1 MRFTL
6 TDEQSGF
13 ARSID
18 DLLSGAGVPAVI
30 RSWAAGDSGPG
41 LKLWDRL
48 ADLGV
53 TSLCDPDVG
62 ATPADVVVAFEQ
74 LGRHAVP
81 GPWVESAVV
90 VPSLLGH
97 AVEGIATFGVP
108 LALDADIADV
118 SYCVAG
124 ESLCTAEPGDLVPS
138 IDPARRLFQL
148 EIGDPVAALDSRT
161 EVQALDLATLAV
173 SAQLVGA
180 GYRVLEDAVEY
191 AKARVQFGK
200 PIGQQ
205 QAVKHLLADAKVAL
219 DFARP
224 LVWGAAL
231 SVSPRDVSAAKVA
244 AGDAAYAASRA
255 ALQAH
260 GAIGYTEEYDLSLWL
275 LKIRALRSAWG
286 SPSYHRGRVLDAL
299 VSQGTEA

>member
-1 MRFTL
+1 MKFTL

-41 LKLWDRL
+41 LKLWARL

-53 TSLCDPDVG
+53 TSLCDPEVG

-81 GPWVESAVV
+81 GPLVESAVL
-90 VPSLLGH
+90 VPTLLG
-97 AVEGIATFGVP
+97 AGVDGIATAGTP
-108 LALDADIADV
+108 LALDADVADTTYAV
-118 SYCVAG
+118 VNG
-124 ESLCTAEPGDLVPS
+124 QLCTAEVGAMQQSV
-138 IDPARRLFQL
+138 DPARRLFSV
-148 EIGDPVAALDSRT
+148 EAASPVVELTQDITDRAH
-161 EVQALDLATLAV
+161 DLATLAV

-180 GYRVLEDAVEY
+180 GYRVLEDAVDY

-231 SVSPRDVSAAKVA
+231 TVSPRDVSAAKVA

-286 SPSYHRGRVLDAL
+286 SPSYHRGRVLDSL
-299 VSQGTEA
+299 MEG